1 MSSTTAQHSPGDAET
16 ELPRPRRGG
25 SWRWSRPRHALL
37 AGGALA
43 AVLSL
48 GVATDG
54 GAGAATA
61 PPGNSGVAHGGPMT
75 RPTVAGKITALKGD
89 DITVETDAT
98 TVTVVAS
105 SSTTFKAG
113 PGPGGGTTSSR
124 SALKVGDFIGVQG
137 TKNSDGSV
145 SATSITIGRAFRAGK
160 GGPGGGASTGN
171 GGKGGKP
178 PSGAPSA

>member
-1 MSSTTAQHSPGDAET
+1 MTSTTAQHSSGDAET

-25 SWRWSRPRHALL
+25 SWRWSRPRHALV

-48 GVATDG
+48 GVATG
-54 GAGAATA
+54 SGAGAATA
-61 PPGNSGVAHGGPMT
+61 PPGNSGVAHGGPIA
-75 RPTVAGKITALKGD
+75 RPTVAGKITALKSE
-89 DITVETDAT
+89 DITLETNATT

-105 SSTTFKAG
+105 SSTAFKAD
-113 PGPGGGTTSSR
+113 PGPGGATTSSR

-145 SATSITIGRAFRAGK
+145 SATSITVGRASRAGK
-160 GGPGGGASTGN
+160 GGPGGGAG